1 MMGLLSRY
9 KKLSARGV
17 LGLNA
22 RNGDYIMRC
31 NKRSLYPLVDDK
43 ILCKERLLE
52 AGIHVPKLLATIATQ
67 HDAAHLL
74 GRLQNHSEFVIKPA
88 NGSGG
93 EGILVITSRRNQ
105 RWITSGG
112 KMIDL
117 DTLEHYVSNI
127 LTGMY
132 SLAGHPDRAMIETLV
147 HFDPVFGDLTA
158 QGVPDIR
165 VIVYHGYPIMAMTR
179 LPTRQSDGKANLH
192 QGAVGAGID
201 ISSGCTVNAVLQNA
215 NVDEHPDTG
224 AKLTGFQIPGWQT
237 LLELSAR
244 CHDAIPLGYLGV
256 DIVLD
261 RDLGPLVLEL
271 NARPGLNIQ
280 IANGFGLRPRL
291 RAIDKLAATWG
302 KNVAKPPAAERVA
315 TAKALN
321 EQRWRD

>member
-1 MMGLLSRY
+1 MSLFSLYRQLS
-9 KKLSARGV
+9 KHGV

-31 NKRSLYPLVDDK
+31 NSRRLYPFVDDK
-43 ILCKERLLE
+43 ILCKQRLTD
-52 AGIHVPKLLATIATQ
+52 AGINVPDLLGVIATQ

-74 GRLQNHSEFVIKPA
+74 GKLHDQGEFVIKPA

-93 EGILVITSRRNQ
+93 DGILVITSRRNQ
-105 RWITSGG
+105 RWITASGTV
-112 KMIDL
+112 IDL
-117 DTLEHYVSNI
+117 DTMAHYVSNI

-147 HFDPVFGDLTA
+147 HFDPVFTNLTS

-165 VIVYHGYPIMAMTR
+165 VIVYHGYPVMAMTR

-201 ISSGCTVNAVLQNA
+201 IGSGCTVNAVMQNA

-224 AKLTGFQIPGWQT
+224 AKLTGFQIPNWET
-237 LLELSAR
+237 LLALSAK
-244 CHDAIPLGYLGV
+244 CYDAVPLGYLGV

-280 IANGFGLRPRL
+280 IANGAGLKPRL
-291 RAIDKLAATWG
+291 RAIDQRFKADHSTTD
-302 KNVAKPPAAERVA
+302 PAQRVA
-315 TAKALN
+315 SAKMLN
-321 EQRWRD
+321 EQCWRI